1 MYVGRWWGEGQAH
14 KRTATAP
21 ARVRR
26 CGGFGVMP
34 KPRHHPNRWNTR
46 HHTGTERSMKMTTK
60 EQERKALAQIRKI
73 VESLGTDSYIGTAF
87 SGVLQDAADNIE
99 MDAAFSMQERYAAAA
114 RDVDILRKGRDEAE
128 ARAEKIAA
136 EVAEL
141 RAACFG
147 AGEWVDFWNIAQTYI
162 NDRQDEAEA
171 EAAVILENA
180 EHPENEAFRVAV
192 ANRSDLLKQI
202 DNGHAALKRI
212 GEMEEARARAARL
225 NR

>member
-1 MYVGRWWGEGQAH
+1 
-14 KRTATAP
+14 
-21 ARVRR
+21 
-26 CGGFGVMP
+26 
-34 KPRHHPNRWNTR
+34 
-46 HHTGTERSMKMTTK
+46 MTTK